1 MTPLAALEPMLE
13 VLPPTGTGKARS
25 LKVYRGLKAEGYAC
39 DTVFVVEEQGR
50 RGCESYGVEEFPAN
64 GGRGFY
70 VRKPFA
76 DDRRLIQG
84 GTTTPPPLMCM
95 RDFPVEAGC
104 LLGYCG
110 AVAHGG
116 IGVATVGQVEEAFVR
131 FCFDADNAVGEPAYC
146 RNLLNFW
153 DDTPRPA
160 ARVLVLEEVAYTLAG
175 RGIGNAPDPLLAG
188 GAGPVGVAAV
198 GVAGESVAA

>member
-76 DDRRLIQG
+76 EEPYTVFIGRVVASCTCPG
-84 GTTTPPPLMCM
+84 GCYGK
-95 RDFPVEAGC
+95 RAC
-104 LLGYCG
+104 R
-110 AVAHGG
+110 H
-116 IGVATVGQVEEAFVR
+116 EEAIR
-131 FCFDADNAVGEPAYC
+131 
-146 RNLLNFW
+146 
-153 DDTPRPA
+153 A
-160 ARVLVLEEVAYTLAG
+160 AIANGWL
-175 RGIGNAPDPLLAG
+175 
-188 GAGPVGVAAV
+188 
-198 GVAGESVAA
+198 

>member
-1 MTPLAALEPMLE
+1 VALTEE
-13 VLPPTGTGKARS
+13 T
-25 LKVYRGLKAEGYAC
+25 
-39 DTVFVVEEQGR
+39 TVEAWRDGWR
-50 RGCESYGVEEFPAN
+50 RGFAPLLSNDQLTAL
-64 GGRGFY
+64 RDALA
-70 VRKPFA
+70 A